1 MKKSLILLTVFLLG
15 GCATYRFQK
24 PDDSATAGYLAYYD
38 GKPLAEYT
46 VGKDKSLPDLKIAK
60 ERFKRRRLEVERY
73 YKQTGQIES
82 RFRAYLLDPPEMLA
96 GFLWGILRWPY
107 TAISDYRY
115 HHNAAYRD
123 KVDKLDEQQD
133 AFEEARQKSLKKELD
148 AYIAKDL
155 AEESGGPGVIDKTL
169 QESEMLSQM
178 PPSASEPAVTQEQVA
193 APAVVL
199 AVPSPLPVEETAAV
213 QAQASPLA
221 AAAVEPSARQTP
233 LPKEKPARK
242 PKPEPKPRAPK
253 ASRPAK
259 VLGPLKAVIWAH
271 PLKGSSPLVVKFSA
285 AKSTSPGSRIV
296 AYAWD
301 FGDGDTSVK
310 KTPQNTYWST
320 TYGSR
325 FYTVTLSVRNQE
337 GTTASTSATIEV
349 ITN

>member
-1 MKKSLILLTVFLLG
+1 MKIAMKKSLILLTVFLLS

-169 QESEMLSQM
+169 EELG
-178 PPSASEPAVTQEQVA
+178 SEPAVTQEEVPAPPVQPLVPVQETPTVQTPSLPTA
-193 APAVVL
+193 AP
-199 AVPSPLPVEETAAV
+199 
-213 QAQASPLA
+213 
-221 AAAVEPSARQTP
+221 AVEPSARQTS

-337 GTTASTSATIEV
+337 GITASTSATIEV
-349 ITN
+349 ITH